1 MALDRIAL
9 AHAGVRGAFSGE
21 EMEFNR
27 APALL
32 AAAKITFEFRRLGL
46 CVAVLY
52 G

>member
-27 APALL
+27 APALV
-32 AAAKITFEFRRLGL
+32 AAAKIIFESHRLGL
-46 CVAVLY
+46 CVPVLY